1 MTDRPT
7 PEQAIAD
14 WPTTIHPGS
23 PRAISDHVCHAEVPD
38 IIPAL
43 KAAGYVIVHPDDVP
57 THIDIANLLLE
68 SPEYR
73 SGWKGCLDRIFGKET
88 P

>member
-14 WPTTIHPGS
+14 WPTPIHPGS

-43 KAAGYVIVHPDDVP
+43 KAAGYVIVHPDDIFEQKQ
-57 THIDIANLLLE
+57 TGGSIIDRAWINGWNDCRHHIFEVL
-68 SPEYR
+68 R
-73 SGWKGCLDRIFGKET
+73 
-88 P
+88 